1 MLRWALALLTAL
13 AASTSIAQVSATA
26 SVVSDNRVRG
36 VSLSDGKPAAQL
48 DVSYDHDSGWYAGAF
63 GSNVKFYR
71 GSPQESE
78 LIGYAGYA
86 RRLERGWSV
95 DAGLSRATFIGDA
108 DYDYWEL
115 HAGVTSEAVSAR
127 LHFSPNYFGQSIHT
141 VYGELNGSYRLTD
154 RFKLIGHAGLLQAFA
169 GATDRAGSHPHAD
182 LLAGIDIRAQPFTLQ
197 VGRVFSDGAGRVY
210 PVGSQHTGGVLTVR
224 LSATF

>member
-1 MLRWALALLTAL
+1 MTVAGTRGRSAPTSSSTA
-13 AASTSIAQVSATA
+13 
-26 SVVSDNRVRG
+26 
-36 VSLSDGKPAAQL
+36 
-48 DVSYDHDSGWYAGAF
+48 
-63 GSNVKFYR
+63 
-71 GSPQESE
+71 GSPQETE

-95 DAGLSRATFIGDA
+95 DAGLSRVTFIGDA
-108 DYDYWEL
+108 TTTTG
-115 HAGVTSEAVSAR
+115 AARRRTSEAVSAR

-182 LLAGIDIRAQPFTLQ
+182 LLAASTSGLSRSHCRWVA
-197 VGRVFSDGAGRVY
+197 S
-210 PVGSQHTGGVLTVR
+210 
-224 LSATF
+224 SATARVASIRSDHSIPAVS